1 MPLIDTR
8 GGGAGKPEG
17 DDITACALVSRA
29 AAGIGIA
36 LGSNSG
42 VLLSSV
48 SFLSALSEVG
58 EPASSA
64 SASISARSRAE
75 NASLATTETPAEPEG
90 SATSGLNRNISAQAT
105 RRNSSARRR
114 PAAPN
119 AANHGSSLPPYG
131 TENGG
136 DVSLDAFE
144 RPAVSKSGFANRYER
159 RASASS
165 PAAARVAAS
174 ADRVTRSFASDIPT
188 RGISNAESMDPSSS
202 VPGASA
208 NSRLLGAPS
217 LL

>member
-42 VLLSSV
+42 VLVSSF
-48 SFLSALSEVG
+48 SFLSALSSRS
-58 EPASSA
+58 PASSA

-90 SATSGLNRNISAQAT
+90 SAPSGLNRNISAQAT
-105 RRNSSARRR
+105 RRNSSARCR

-119 AANHGSSLPPYG
+119 AANHGSSGPPYG

-144 RPAVSKSGFANRYER
+144 RPEVSKSGFANRYS

-188 RGISNAESMDPSSS
+188 RGISNAESDPSSS
-202 VPGASA
+202 TPEASA
-208 NSRLLGAPS
+208 SSRLLGAPS